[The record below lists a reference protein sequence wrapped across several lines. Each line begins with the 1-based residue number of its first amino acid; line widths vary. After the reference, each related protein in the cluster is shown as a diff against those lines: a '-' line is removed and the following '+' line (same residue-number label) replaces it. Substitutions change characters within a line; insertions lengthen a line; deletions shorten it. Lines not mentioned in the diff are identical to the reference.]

1 MCMHMCM
8 CMCTCMCMCMHM
20 PPRSLH
26 SGRSAAHTFEPRLAQ
41 VIARVD
47 VKHAHDPNEPL
58 VSGGHALLEGLT
70 PEERRSLLDQAPLD
84 RLLDS
89 RRDHSW
95 VSRATRLERYTVPRC
110 WVPSQPRHTC
120 TYTYHMHS
128 MPCACI
134 YACTCTCKHATCNM
148 TCTCTCTCTCACACT
163 VCGDD
168 ETPLQ
173 IPCRPGHSTTPDSR
187 HLLVPWP
194 HLRPR
199 MPLRYLARSR
209 SAPVEQQVE
218 APKVIRA
225 TSARERPR
233 PQPQPLARGA
243 QTRRAQAR
251 RRRRARSRSPS
262 ARTTSEQGVRRG

>member
-1 MCMHMCM
+1 MGITRYTTRALHGAAMLGPLPTQTHMHIYISHAQHAMCMHIC
-8 CMCTCMCMCMHM
+8 
-20 PPRSLH
+20 
-26 SGRSAAHTFEPRLAQ
+26 
-41 VIARVD
+41 
-47 VKHAHDPNEPL
+47 
-58 VSGGHALLEGLT
+58 
-70 PEERRSLLDQAPLD
+70 
-84 RLLDS
+84 
-89 RRDHSW
+89 
-95 VSRATRLERYTVPRC
+95 
-110 WVPSQPRHTC
+110 
-120 TYTYHMHS
+120 
-128 MPCACI
+128 
-134 YACTCTCKHATCNM
+134 

-243 QTRRAQAR
+243 PTRRAQAR

-262 ARTTSEQGVRRG
+262 ARTTSEQGVSKG

>member
-1 MCMHMCM
+1 M
-8 CMCTCMCMCMHM
+8 
-20 PPRSLH
+20 
-26 SGRSAAHTFEPRLAQ
+26 
-41 VIARVD
+41 IARVD

-128 MPCACI
+128 MPCAC
-134 YACTCTCKHATCNM
+134 
-148 TCTCTCTCTCACACT
+148 T

-243 QTRRAQAR
+243 PTRRAQAR

-262 ARTTSEQGVRRG
+262 ARTTSEQGVSKG